1 VLFVSCAVCPVLRV
15 SRAKV
20 RAALHA
26 HEKNVAEVS
35 EATLAAGF
43 ATGHG
48 VGGYAEDLE
57 NEALAITL
65 DGSGGG
71 GGGAANKLRQAKPA
85 KAAPSKGAKTHVSP
99 VRTSAVTTTTTTA
112 LSLVRIPIDGLS
124 EEGLGSEI

>member
-1 VLFVSCAVCPVLRV
+1 MLFVSCAVSPVLRV

-71 GGGAANKLRQAKPA
+71 GGAANKLRQAKPA

-99 VRTSAVTTTTTTA
+99 ARTSAVTTTTTA
-112 LSLVRIPIDGLS
+112 LALVRIPIDGLS

>member
-1 VLFVSCAVCPVLRV
+1 MFLFFNSCVVSPVWRV

-26 HEKNVAEVS
+26 HEKNVAEAS
-35 EATLAAGF
+35 EAALAAGF

-71 GGGAANKLRQAKPA
+71 ASNNLREAKPA

-99 VRTSAVTTTTTTA
+99 ARTSAATTTTIA
-112 LSLVRIPIDGLS
+112 LAPVRIPIDGLS